1 MKYLKHKPGSIEELV
16 GKMNNIQDDSE
27 YQKMF
32 KKELEKAGKGIG
44 AMTPAEKK
52 AFFNK
57 IDSKYSAKNEGL
69 EEIEKEIKEA
79 LGYGAKLQ
87 KVYVKR
93 DGSDFNVFY
102 RGRTKWGNNKQIG
115 YFHRIPGGKLSVYHD
130 NKNDEDDFTQNDLGY
145 TVQKAIG
152 IIFDTADDNGV
163 IKEAKVDELTKAQE
177 KLPPALQKAIKD
189 KEQKEELDKDDT
201 SAVKKVKDM
210 LKKASQAHAGQAK
223 ELDKALKE
231 KDSYGNEINKAKH
244 AAYKDPKRGE
254 HKPVDPKPS
263 LKSVAKTVKEM
274 MKRKKDDVSTMAD
287 TEKDKE
293 KKTTLVGS
301 KKTPVDTKPEVEYKN

>member
-1 MKYLKHKPGSIEELV
+1 MTYLQRKPGSLEEMIDNQS
-16 GKMNNIQDDSE
+16 KKFREDSG

-102 RGRTKWGNNKQIG
+102 RGRTKYGTNKQIG

-130 NKNDEDDFTQNDLGY
+130 NKNDKDDFTQNDLGY

-152 IIFDTADDNGV
+152 II
-163 IKEAKVDELTKAQE
+163 
-177 KLPPALQKAIKD
+177 
-189 KEQKEELDKDDT
+189 
-201 SAVKKVKDM
+201 
-210 LKKASQAHAGQAK
+210 
-223 ELDKALKE
+223 
-231 KDSYGNEINKAKH
+231 
-244 AAYKDPKRGE
+244 
-254 HKPVDPKPS
+254 
-263 LKSVAKTVKEM
+263 
-274 MKRKKDDVSTMAD
+274 
-287 TEKDKE
+287 
-293 KKTTLVGS
+293 
-301 KKTPVDTKPEVEYKN
+301 